1 MAPIRLRSIVLMV
14 LMSAACSGA
23 PAEPPRTPAPEATSQ
38 PPAAH
43 AETPHW
49 GYEGAEGPDA
59 WAKLSPAWAVC
70 GEGTRQSP
78 IDIDVDKTVRSNLPS
93 LAASFRPAALT
104 IIHHEHTADV
114 LNTGH
119 SIQVNYTEGDELSVG
134 SERFALAQF
143 HFHAPSEHTIE
154 GKRYPMEMH
163 MVHKS
168 GDGKLAVVGVLIEE
182 GAHNDAFEPVWAN
195 LPATKGVAAHL
206 EHVAVDVNRL
216 LPSRK
221 TTYRYD
227 GSLTTPPCSEGVT
240 WIVMTTP
247 VQASASQLGR
257 FRAVLSGNN
266 RPVQP
271 LNGRVVGADLLP
283 ETVAR

>member
-1 MAPIRLRSIVLMV
+1 LL
-14 LMSAACSGA
+14 SAGCSGTAAEPPHTQA
-23 PAEPPRTPAPEATSQ
+23 PAEPASQ
-38 PPAAH
+38 PPTAP
-43 AETPHW
+43 AESPHW
-49 GYEGAEGPDA
+49 GYEGAEGPDQ
-59 WAKLSPAWAVC
+59 WGTLSPAWAVC

-78 IDIDVDKTVRSNLPS
+78 IDIDVDKTVRANLPS
-93 LAASFRPAALT
+93 LAASFRPAALR
-104 IIHHEHTADV
+104 IIHQEHTADV
-114 LNTGH
+114 VNTGH
-119 SIQVNYTEGDELSVG
+119 SIQVNYTEGDELTVG
-134 SERFALAQF
+134 NERFELLQY
-143 HFHAPSEHTIE
+143 HFHAPSEHTIG
-154 GKRYPMEMH
+154 GKPYPMEMH

-182 GAHNDAFEPVWAN
+182 GPHNAAFEPVWAN
-195 LPATKGVAAHL
+195 LPKARGVTSHL
-206 EHVAVDVNRL
+206 EHVPVDVNTL

-227 GSLTTPPCSEGVT
+227 GSLTTPPCTEGVT

-247 VQASASQLGR
+247 IQLSATQLGR

-271 LNGRVVGADLLP
+271 LNGRVIGTDHLP